1 MKIAVLAS
9 NRAYDLQPVIDA
21 IENGTL
27 DAKIS
32 VLISDKADAYALKRA
47 EKHHIPAIFINPEDK
62 TREEFDNEIIKKIGG
77 DVDLILL
84 IGYMRI
90 LSPNFVEKYRY
101 RVMNIHPSLLPAF
114 AGGMDRKIHE
124 AILES
129 GIKITGCTL
138 HFIDEGVDTG
148 PIILQKAIEVAEN
161 ETVDTLT
168 EKVQQAEQQT
178 IMKGIELFRAGK
190 LKVEGKR
197 VRILDR
203 IG

>member
-9 NRAYDLQPVIDA
+9 NRAFDLQPIIDA

-47 EKHHIPAIFINPEDK
+47 EKHHIPAVFISPKDR
-62 TREEFDNEIIKKIGG
+62 TREEFDNEIIKEIEESGG
-77 DVDLILL
+77 VDLILL

-90 LSPNFVEKYRY
+90 LSPNFVRKYKY
-101 RVMNIHPSLLPAF
+101 KVMNIHPSLLPAF
-114 AGGMDRKIHE
+114 AGGMDKKVHE

-138 HFIDEGVDTG
+138 HFIDEGVDSG
-148 PIILQKAIEVAEN
+148 PIILQKAVEVAEDD
-161 ETVDTLT
+161 TVDTLT
-168 EKVQQAEQQT
+168 EKVQQAEQQI

-190 LKVEGKR
+190 LKVEYKR
-197 VRILDR
+197 VRILN
-203 IG
+203 